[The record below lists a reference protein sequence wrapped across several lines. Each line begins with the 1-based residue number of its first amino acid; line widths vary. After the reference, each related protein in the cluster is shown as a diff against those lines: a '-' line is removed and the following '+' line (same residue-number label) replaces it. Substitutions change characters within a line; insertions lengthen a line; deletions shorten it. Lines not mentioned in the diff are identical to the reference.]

1 MRYGLYKAHYWTW
14 TNSWEEFE
22 KQVWG
27 GGGLTGGCAC
37 VRTVHMQQLVQDDYT
52 IQIRNYKNKSQSH
65 PRLYIY
71 LITPHLHCITCT
83 YTEAHFL
90 VCCEYG
96 HGLILSMQ
104 VAESVTT

>member
-1 MRYGLYKAHYWTW
+1 MG
-14 TNSWEEFE
+14 
-22 KQVWG
+22 VG

-83 YTEAHFL
+83 YTEANFL

-104 VAESVTT
+104 VAEQ